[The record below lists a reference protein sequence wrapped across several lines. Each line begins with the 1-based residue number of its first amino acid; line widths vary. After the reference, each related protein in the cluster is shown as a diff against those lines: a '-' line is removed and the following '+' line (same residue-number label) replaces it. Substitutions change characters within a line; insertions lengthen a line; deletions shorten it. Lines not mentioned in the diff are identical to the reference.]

1 MLIRIAGVT
10 ASGSLLP
17 RLAGGIAPVALRLAL
32 GRLGGVADHLLDR
45 LAALAGLTLD
55 LLDRFARGALLGFLG
70 LLRLALGLAPL
81 AGGRNRR
88 ALFPPLDHLRVVRTR
103 PRLEFLQR
111 LLPRLGGPGEPLL
124 HVVVLEAS
132 HCILSRV
139 LRRNDGLIL
148 GSPRLGR
155 HPARR
160 D

>member
-32 GRLGGVADHLLDR
+32 GRLGV
-45 LAALAGLTLD
+45 
-55 LLDRFARGALLGFLG
+55 LG
-70 LLRLALGLAPL
+70 LLRLALGLAHL

-139 LRRNDGLIL
+139 LRRND
-148 GSPRLGR
+148 
-155 HPARR
+155 
-160 D
+160 